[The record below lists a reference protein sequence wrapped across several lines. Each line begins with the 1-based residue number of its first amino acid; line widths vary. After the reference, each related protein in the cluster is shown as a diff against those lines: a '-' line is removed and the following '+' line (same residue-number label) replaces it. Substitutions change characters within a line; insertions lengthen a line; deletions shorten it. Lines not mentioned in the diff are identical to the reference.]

1 MLRRRAQPEADASAS
16 ANTQAVQ
23 QDWKDRDFLTSVQL
37 GLSQLSAF
45 LNEFGAPPIHT
56 GPALD
61 YFFSMGDGALTS
73 AARAPADA
81 ATRSKLSTLDGKLS
95 RLERRMQV
103 VDATL
108 QSVDQGA

>member
-56 GPALD
+56 GPLL
-61 YFFSMGDGALTS
+61 FFSMGDGALTS

-103 VDATL
+103 VEATL

>member
-56 GPALD
+56 GPALY
-61 YFFSMGDGALTS
+61 YFFSMVLRMMR
-73 AARAPADA
+73 AASLRRRLRKHLLAEAMRAGFAI
-81 ATRSKLSTLDGKLS
+81 
-95 RLERRMQV
+95 
-103 VDATL
+103 
-108 QSVDQGA
+108 